1 MSGLTVVVALPLL
14 FAASYRFMQPHLAME
29 RLIQSQPT
37 PFVLV
42 DDNIEKARDGGW
54 AEGAGDH
61 ARNTPD
67 LSNRPL
73 RFSAD
78 ILPPHLLAA
87 LCRKGPVTLITRA
100 DMNRVGLGDL
110 PERSPKFEALVSAAE
125 QEAPG
130 CFRPALRRR
139 EGGGIE
145 TAR

>member
-1 MSGLTVVVALPLL
+1 VVVALPLL

-42 DDNIEKARDGGW
+42 DDNMAKARDGGW

-61 ARNTPD
+61 VRNTPD

-78 ILPPHLLAA
+78 VLPPELLAG

-100 DMNRVGLGDL
+100 DMNRAGLGDL
-110 PERSPKFEALVSAAE
+110 PERSPKFEALLAANKEKDGCYRSA
-125 QEAPG
+125 
-130 CFRPALRRR
+130 RWPAVAVR
-139 EGGGIE
+139 
-145 TAR
+145 